1 MISSVKGDAFR
12 CCFVSA
18 MVRKLAPHLGV
29 DWKHILSNDEDRQ
42 ELDFSYEQ
50 LLFQLLN
57 EIGIIHQL
65 ASTAFDRLLP
75 YDLTGAQFTVLNH
88 CVRMGDNKTP
98 AQLAAILQVT
108 RGTMTSTLAR
118 LEKKN
123 FIRLEPDPE
132 DGRSKR
138 VFLTNE
144 GRMAREA
151 SVEAALPVLS
161 KASRDVPAD
170 TVVGLLPEIRK
181 LRSWFD
187 RNRSD

>member
-1 MISSVKGDAFR
+1 
-12 CCFVSA
+12 
-18 MVRKLAPHLGV
+18 MVRKSAPHLGV

>member
-1 MISSVKGDAFR
+1 
-12 CCFVSA
+12 
-18 MVRKLAPHLGV
+18 MVRKSAQHLDA
-29 DWKHILSNDEDRQ
+29 DWKHTLSDDEESRK
-42 ELDFSYEQ
+42 LDFSHEQ

-65 ASTAFDRLLP
+65 ASTEFDRLLP
-75 YDLTGAQFTVLNH
+75 YDLTGAQFAVLNH
-88 CVRMGDNKTP
+88 CVRMGDNRTP
-98 AQLAAILQVT
+98 AELAAILQVT

-118 LEKKN
+118 LEKKA

-138 VFLTNE
+138 VFLTNK
-144 GRMAREA
+144 GRTARDA

-161 KASRDVPAD
+161 KASRDIPD
-170 TVVGLLPEIRK
+170 ETVVDLLPQIRK

>member
-1 MISSVKGDAFR
+1 
-12 CCFVSA
+12 
-18 MVRKLAPHLGV
+18 
-29 DWKHILSNDEDRQ
+29 LSDDEDSQ
-42 ELDFSYEQ
+42 KLDFSYEQ

-65 ASTAFDRLLP
+65 ASTEFDRLLP
-75 YDLTGAQFTVLNH
+75 YDLTGAQFAVLNH
-88 CVRMGDNKTP
+88 CVRMGDNRTP
-98 AQLAAILQVT
+98 AELAAILQVT

-118 LEKKN
+118 LEKKA

-144 GRMAREA
+144 GRTARDA

-161 KASRDVPAD
+161 KASRDIPGE
-170 TVVGLLPEIRK
+170 TVVDLLPQIRK